1 MKLGKS
7 SALWRSAVDAKSG
20 RTYYINK
27 ETKEVTWNKP
37 VELATPTEAAEIYK
51 KKQEQKDFFRAM
63 EQNIKNKINKNEYSL
78 AATPDKFYD
87 FDFDLDNS
95 MQSVKERLNSNSTG
109 NSTTRMVR
117 TISSL
122 DDELLAMVRKND
134 AKAHIGNFSRN
145 RTGSDDLGGARVKK
159 DMPRSP
165 SKNDMRISSFSPSYD
180 NGFGYYLSE
189 SRDTYDSP
197 LTPRSRFDNPPTPS
211 PRAQM
216 KRRNSTGTIY
226 IGTTMTAQDNEAT
239 IKCVCSVIRHHMVE
253 AAKLGYEPK
262 PEFDI
267 FRDTPEMIRE
277 NSIACS
283 PSARNSTPSLNTI
296 VDFFKLIYSKS
307 QLECEC
313 IIISLIY
320 IERLVKKT
328 QGRFVLKINNWRSCV
343 FACLMMASKVWD
355 DLSMWNIDFSHVSSS
370 FDLNRV
376 NDLELCLLSTL
387 KYYIKVSASEY
398 AKYYF
403 HLRSM
408 MIKLRYHA
416 NELQRLQPLN
426 VTDAKKLQLTSER
439 MQNESEQTTLRRKWR
454 SVQESLDRI
463 SLSSDKIG
471 DTNKHVVVL
480 EELITNNHLDA
491 DGSLHG
497 VSAERN
503 RSILRRSFA
512 QSEPISIAQG
522 KGYVVGGYDHSGAK
536 DYGYGRDDKS
546 HKK

>member
-1 MKLGKS
+1 MSKEMKLGKS
-7 SALWRSAVDAKSG
+7 SAVWRSAVDAKSG

-37 VELATPTEAAEIYK
+37 VELATPAEAAEIYK

-63 EQNIKNKINKNEYSL
+63 EQNIKNKITKNEYSL

-87 FDFDLDNS
+87 FDYDIDNS

-109 NSTTRMVR
+109 NSTTRIVR

-165 SKNDMRISSFSPSYD
+165 SKNDMRIASFSPSFD

-189 SRDTYDSP
+189 SRDTFDNP
-197 LTPRSRFDNPPTPS
+197 LTPRSRFDNPSTPRSKKDTNS
-211 PRAQM
+211 PRAQI

-277 NSIACS
+277 NNIACS

-313 IIISLIY
+313 IIISLVY

-328 QGRFVLKINNWRSCV
+328 QGRFVLKHNNWRSCI

-387 KYYIKVSASEY
+387 KYYIKVSARYLPLSY
-398 AKYYF
+398 
-403 HLRSM
+403 HLLTYSLTNFLFLLSVSM
-408 MIKLRYHA
+408 PSI
-416 NELQRLQPLN
+416 
-426 VTDAKKLQLTSER
+426 TS
-439 MQNESEQTTLRRKWR
+439 TCGL
-454 SVQESLDRI
+454 
-463 SLSSDKIG
+463 
-471 DTNKHVVVL
+471 
-480 EELITNNHLDA
+480 
-491 DGSLHG
+491 
-497 VSAERN
+497 
-503 RSILRRSFA
+503 
-512 QSEPISIAQG
+512 
-522 KGYVVGGYDHSGAK
+522 
-536 DYGYGRDDKS
+536 
-546 HKK
+546 